1 MRQRREDIRNIA
13 LIVVSGCL
21 GALAIGIGLDAATSV
36 DRQERPGFVVE
47 DVEKTLIVT
56 GAKRGAR
63 HVSIQFVG
71 PARQSDEVGKQLE
84 EKLLE
89 ELDLHLEADGNRIV
103 AADLVVTGIAS
114 ASSGVRIT
122 GSMATTD
129 GSRVRVDG
137 PNVRVDGPHVRIR
150 GSAAN
155 ADGPIV
161 YVDGVRF
168 NRGLDGIEPDDIDS
182 VEIVKGDRATEMY
195 GPEARDGV
203 IIVITKSGRKQ
214 KGGSR

>member
-63 HVSIQFVG
+63 HVSIQF
-71 PARQSDEVGKQLE
+71 EVGKQLE

-89 ELDLHLEADGNRIV
+89 ELDLSLEADGNRIV
-103 AADLVVTGIAS
+103 AADFHDLHVTGIAS
-114 ASSGVRIT
+114 ASDGVRIT
-122 GSMATTD
+122 GSVATTD
-129 GSRVRVDG
+129 G
-137 PNVRVDGPHVRIR
+137 VRVDGPHVRIR

-182 VEIVKGDRATEMY
+182 VEIFKGDKATEMY

-203 IIVITKSGRKQ
+203 IIVITKSGRKR

>member
-71 PARQSDEVGKQLE
+71 PARQSDDVTKQ
-84 EKLLE
+84 
-89 ELDLHLEADGNRIV
+89 LDLHLEADGNRIV
-103 AADLVVTGIAS
+103 AADLHVTGIAS
-114 ASSGVRIT
+114 ASEGVRIT

-137 PNVRVDGPHVRIR
+137 PNVRVDGPNVRIR
-150 GSAAN
+150 GSTAT

-168 NRGLDGIEPDDIDS
+168 NRGLDGIEPGEIDS
-182 VEIVKGDRATEMY
+182 VEIVKGDKATEMY
-195 GPEARDGV
+195 GSEARNGV
-203 IIVITKSGRKQ
+203 IIVITKSGRKR

>member
-21 GALAIGIGLDAATSV
+21 GALAIGIGLAAATSV

-71 PARQSDEVGKQLE
+71 AARQLE

-89 ELDLHLEADGNRIV
+89 ELDVHLEADGNRIV
-103 AADLVVTGIAS
+103 AADLHVTGIAS
-114 ASSGVRIT
+114 ASDGVRIT

-129 GSRVRVDG
+129 GSRVRDDG

-150 GSAAN
+150 GSTAT

-168 NRGLDGIEPDDIDS
+168 NRGLDGIEPDEIDS
-182 VEIVKGDRATEMY
+182 VEIVKGDKATEMY
-195 GPEARDGV
+195 GSEARNGV
-203 IIVITKSGRKQ
+203 IIVITKSGRKR